1 MFWLDDSHT
10 FVSAQFRYKLNHN
23 KMDKNQTD
31 YRNQQND
38 DMSKEKTNED
48 YNKQKPNPND
58 PNQNKNHQ
66 IGDDDYELNKRR
78 EVTANIGRKQQHR
91 RRLK

>member
-1 MFWLDDSHT
+1 
-10 FVSAQFRYKLNHN
+10 
-23 KMDKNQTD
+23 MDKNKTD

-48 YNKQKPNPND
+48 YNKQKPNPKD
-58 PNQNKNHQ
+58 PNQNKNPQ

-78 EVTANIGRKQQHR
+78 EVTANIGNNKSENSNTEED
-91 RRLK
+91 